1 MSVEDRLDRLERR
14 IAVLESVVRGL
25 VGQGMGS
32 VAATPASSAVAAAA
46 PPLEAAP
53 SVMSPAADSP
63 AARPE
68 FPGDRPASAPPN
80 LPPPR
85 AADSPSPAPPRRPA
99 PSRSP
104 LTEQWIGQ
112 RGLLA
117 VGVLALL
124 MATGYLLKLSFE
136 RGWISPVLRC
146 IGGVALGVVVGG
158 IGWRLHQRYR
168 TYGAALIGCGA
179 GIVYLSVWAACRLYQ
194 VIPTSPGIVGLAL
207 VSIALAMVAYAINVE
222 ALGATAALGAF
233 LAPLLLGREQAN
245 ANLLLLY
252 LASMG
257 AGLGM
262 VAARCRWRLAM
273 LVVAA
278 SYFGVGIGGAADH
291 ANPLALLVFGL
302 AGGAAGLYIG
312 LRERW
317 WETRLL
323 TFTGGW
329 ALLGEASERLSH
341 HWPVLV
347 AGIVLSLPV
356 WWHGLRRPRIF
367 PLRMAPEEPS
377 DGWSLGEALYFF
389 TTPLL
394 LGWATYGIA
403 PDRFDRDPGLLP
415 LLIAIPY
422 LIAGYQRVRPPF
434 ALVGAAAAAIAAG
447 TQWAG
452 TRQVWALLALA
463 LLWPALDQRLGRS
476 DGRWYGLATLAAAL
490 QQLFDVAGPARA
502 ASDPAFVGSWALAL
516 WGATA
521 ATTALAAGVLPF
533 EEGDERSRLARTALW
548 LAAGLLLLFG
558 VTGELRRHFVLASA
572 SSETASL
579 AGGLAVSA
587 WWLVFAAA
595 LVLLGFQRELKPVR
609 LAGLAVA
616 GLAVVKVIVFD
627 LAALDA
633 LYRVGSVFL
642 LGLVTLSLAYLYYR
656 HDRSERAS

>member
-1 MSVEDRLDRLERR
+1 MSVEDRLERLERR

-25 VGQGMGS
+25 AGQGTAEGRVPS
-32 VAATPASSAVAAAA
+32 PPPIALVEAA
-46 PPLEAAP
+46 PPMAQPVPRPVTAPPPDLSPQPRAAEP
-53 SVMSPAADSP
+53 P
-63 AARPE
+63 
-68 FPGDRPASAPPN
+68 PASP
-80 LPPPR
+80 PPPR
-85 AADSPSPAPPRRPA
+85 RSAPYQ
-99 PSRSP
+99 SP

-136 RGWISPVLRC
+136 RGWIPPVMRC
-146 IGGVALGVVVGG
+146 IGGVALGMVVGG

-168 TYGAALIGCGA
+168 TYGASLIGCGA

-194 VIPTSPGIVGLAL
+194 VVPPSPGIVGLAL

-222 ALGATAALGAF
+222 ALGTTAALGAF
-233 LAPLLLGREQAN
+233 LAPVLLGREQAN

-273 LVVAA
+273 FVVAA

-291 ANPLALLVFGL
+291 ANPNALLVFGL
-302 AGGAAGLYIG
+302 AGGGAGLYVG

-323 TFTGGW
+323 TFSGGW

-341 HWPVLV
+341 QWPVLA
-347 AGIVLSLPV
+347 AGIVLSLPI
-356 WWHGLRRPRIF
+356 WWHGLRRPRMLPF
-367 PLRMAPEEPS
+367 RVSPAQTE
-377 DGWSLGEALYFF
+377 GWSLGEAFYFF

-394 LGWATYGIA
+394 LAWAAHGLA
-403 PDRFDRDPGLLP
+403 PGPFDRDPGLLP

-422 LIAGYQRVRPPF
+422 LIAGYQRIRPPF
-434 ALVGAAAAAIAAG
+434 ALIGAAAAGFAAG
-447 TQWAG
+447 SEWNG
-452 TRQVWALLALA
+452 THQVWALLALA
-463 LLWPALDQRLGRS
+463 LLWPALDHRLGRAG
-476 DGRWYGLATLAAAL
+476 GRWYGVATLAAAL
-490 QQLFDVAGPARA
+490 QQLFDVAGPARD
-502 ASDPAFVGSWALAL
+502 ASDPAFVGTWALAL
-516 WGATA
+516 WGAFA
-521 ATTALAAGVLPF
+521 ATTALAAGVFPVKD
-533 EEGDERSRLARTALW
+533 GDESSRLARTALW

-572 SSETASL
+572 SAETAGL

-595 LVLLGFQRELKPVR
+595 LVLLGFRRDLKPVR

-616 GLAVVKVIVFD
+616 GLAVIKVIVFD

>member
-1 MSVEDRLDRLERR
+1 MSVEERLDRLERR
-14 IAVLESVVRGL
+14 IAALETVIRGM
-25 VGQGMGS
+25 VGQ
-32 VAATPASSAVAAAA
+32 AAESTA
-46 PPLEAAP
+46 
-53 SVMSPAADSP
+53 
-63 AARPE
+63 
-68 FPGDRPASAPPN
+68 
-80 LPPPR
+80 PR
-85 AADSPSPAPPRRPA
+85 AVERVLPSPPQ
-99 PSRSP
+99 PSRPGRFQSP
-104 LTEQWIGQ
+104 IDEQWIGQ

-117 VGVLALL
+117 IGVLALL
-124 MATGYLLKLSFE
+124 MATGYLLKLSFD
-136 RGWISPVLRC
+136 RGWVPPIMRC
-146 IGGVALGVVVGG
+146 VGGVALGIGVGA
-158 IGWRLHQRYR
+158 IGWRLHRRYR

-194 VIPTSPGIVGLAL
+194 VVPPSPGVVGLAL
-207 VSIALAMVAYAINVE
+207 VSIALAMVAYAINAE

-233 LAPLLLGREQAN
+233 LAPALLGRDHAN

-252 LASMG
+252 LASMA
-257 AGLGM
+257 AGLGL

-273 LVVAA
+273 LVIAA
-278 SYFGVGIGGAADH
+278 SYFGVALGGAADH
-291 ANPLALLVFGL
+291 AEPRALLLFGL
-302 AGGAAGLYIG
+302 AGGAAGLFVG

-329 ALLGEASERLSH
+329 ALLGEASQRLDR
-341 HWPVLV
+341 HWPVLA

-367 PLRMAPEEPS
+367 PFRGLPGSGES
-377 DGWSLGEALYFF
+377 GWSLGEALYFYA
-389 TTPLL
+389 TPLL
-394 LGWATYGIA
+394 LAWAAHGVA
-403 PDRFDRDPGLLP
+403 PERFDADPGLLP

-422 LIAGYQRVRPPF
+422 VIAGYQRVRPPF
-434 ALVGAAAAAIAAG
+434 ALIGAAALGVAAG
-447 TQWAG
+447 SQWDG
-452 TRQVWALLALA
+452 SRQVWALLVLA
-463 LLWPALDQRLGRS
+463 LVWPALDHRGRRD

-490 QQLFDVAGPARA
+490 QQLFDVAGPGRDA
-502 ASDPAFVGSWALAL
+502 ADSAFVGTWALAL
-516 WGATA
+516 WGSIA
-521 ATTALAAGVLPF
+521 ATTALAAGLFPVVAGR
-533 EEGDERSRLARTALW
+533 EDQRLARTGLW

-558 VTGELRRHFVLASA
+558 VTGELRRHFVLAS
-572 SSETASL
+572 SSAETAGL

-595 LVLLGFQRELKPVR
+595 LVLLGFRRSLKPVR

-656 HDRSERAS
+656 HDRSERPS

>member
-1 MSVEDRLDRLERR
+1 MSVEDRLERLERR
-14 IAVLESVVRGL
+14 IAVLETVVRGL
-25 VGQGMGS
+25 AGQGTATASPRPVATDLPGS
-32 VAATPASSAVAAAA
+32 VPVAASAPAS
-46 PPLEAAP
+46 PE
-53 SVMSPAADSP
+53 ADSP
-63 AARPE
+63 APPLPE
-68 FPGDRPASAPPN
+68 SRAPASPPPA
-80 LPPPR
+80 LPPP
-85 AADSPSPAPPRRPA
+85 PPPRP
-99 PSRSP
+99 RSDP
-104 LTEQWIGQ
+104 FKSPINEQWIGQ

-124 MATGYLLKLSFE
+124 MATGYLLKLSFD
-136 RGWISPVLRC
+136 RGWISPILRC
-146 IGGVALGVVVGG
+146 IGGVALGIGVGA
-158 IGWRLHQRYR
+158 IGWRLHARYR

-194 VIPTSPGIVGLAL
+194 VIPPSPGIVGLAL

-233 LAPLLLGREQAN
+233 LAPALLGREQAN

-252 LASMG
+252 LASMA
-257 AGLGM
+257 AGLGL

-278 SYFGVGIGGAADH
+278 SYFGVALGGAADH
-291 ANPLALLVFGL
+291 ARPMALLVFGL
-302 AGGAAGLYIG
+302 VGGAAGLFVG

-329 ALLGEASERLSH
+329 ALLGEASQRLDR
-341 HWPVLV
+341 HWPVLA
-347 AGIVLSLPV
+347 AGIILSLPV
-356 WWHGLRRPRIF
+356 WWHGLRRPKVF
-367 PLRMAPEEPS
+367 PLRVASGES
-377 DGWSLGEALYFF
+377 GWSLGEALYFF
-389 TTPLL
+389 TTPVL
-394 LGWATYGIA
+394 LGWAAYGLA
-403 PDRFDRDPGLLP
+403 PDRFDADPGLLP

-434 ALVGAAAAAIAAG
+434 ALIGAAAMGLAAG
-447 TQWAG
+447 SEWDG

-463 LLWPALDQRLGRS
+463 LVWPALDHRFRRD

-490 QQLFDVAGPARA
+490 QQLFDVAGPARDA
-502 ASDPAFVGSWALAL
+502 ADRAFVGTWALAL
-516 WGATA
+516 WGSIA
-521 ATTALAAGVLPF
+521 ATTALAAGLFPV
-533 EEGDERSRLARTALW
+533 GERREDHRLARSGLW
-548 LAAGLLLLFG
+548 LTAGLLLLFG
-558 VTGELRRHFVLASA
+558 VTGELRRHFLLAS
-572 SSETASL
+572 SSAETAGL

-595 LVLLGFQRELKPVR
+595 LVLLGFRRSLKPVR

-616 GLAVVKVIVFD
+616 GLAVVKVIMFD

-656 HDRSERAS
+656 HDRSENPS

>member
-14 IAVLESVVRGL
+14 LAVLESVVRGL
-25 VGQGMGS
+25 AGQEAQAAERIPVGSAAS
-32 VAATPASSAVAAAA
+32 VEPAPTFAPRPLPGPAEPPGLAA
-46 PPLEAAP
+46 
-53 SVMSPAADSP
+53 
-63 AARPE
+63 
-68 FPGDRPASAPPN
+68 
-80 LPPPR
+80 
-85 AADSPSPAPPRRPA
+85 SPAPRSA

-136 RGWISPVLRC
+136 RGWIPPVMRC
-146 IGGVALGVVVGG
+146 LGGVALGAVVGG
-158 IGWRLHQRYR
+158 IGWRLHGRYR

-194 VIPTSPGIVGLAL
+194 VVPPSPGIVGLAL

-222 ALGATAALGAF
+222 ALGAAAALGAF
-233 LAPLLLGREQAN
+233 LAPVLLGRDQAN

-257 AGLGM
+257 TGLGM
-262 VAARCRWRLAM
+262 VAARRRWRLAM
-273 LVVAA
+273 FVVAA

-302 AGGAAGLYIG
+302 AGGAAGLFVG

-317 WETRLL
+317 WETRFL
-323 TFTGGW
+323 TFSGGW

-341 HWPVLV
+341 HWPVLA

-367 PLRMAPEEPS
+367 PLRVGAQDPAG
-377 DGWSLGEALYFF
+377 GWSLGEVAYFF

-394 LGWATYGIA
+394 LAWAAYGLA
-403 PDRFDRDPGLLP
+403 PDRFDRSPGLLP
-415 LLIAIPY
+415 LLVAMPY
-422 LIAGYQRVRPPF
+422 LIVGYQRVRPPF
-434 ALVGAAAAAIAAG
+434 ALIGAAAAGIAAG
-447 TQWAG
+447 SQWDG

-463 LLWPALDQRLGRS
+463 LLWPALDHRFGRS

-490 QQLFDVAGPARA
+490 QQLFDIAGPARD
-502 ASDPAFVGSWALAL
+502 ASDPAFVGAWALAL
-516 WGATA
+516 WGSAA
-521 ATTALAAGVLPF
+521 ATTALAAGVF
-533 EEGDERSRLARTALW
+533 RADEGDEGSRLARTALW
-548 LAAGLLLLFG
+548 LATGLLLLFG

-595 LVLLGFQRELKPVR
+595 LVLLGFRRELKQVR

-616 GLAVVKVIVFD
+616 GLAVIKVIVFD

>member
-25 VGQGMGS
+25 AGQSMAP
-32 VAATPASSAVAAAA
+32 VAERTATAASAVPPAPPVLEAGPAVSAAAQPGA
-46 PPLEAAP
+46 PPG
-53 SVMSPAADSP
+53 
-63 AARPE
+63 
-68 FPGDRPASAPPN
+68 FQPASA
-80 LPPPR
+80 LPDVPPR
-85 AADSPSPAPPRRPA
+85 GAEPPSAAPPRRPA
-99 PSRSP
+99 PPQSP

-117 VGVLALL
+117 IGVLALL
-124 MATGYLLKLSFE
+124 MATGYLLKLSFD
-136 RGWISPVLRC
+136 RGWISPVMRC
-146 IGGVALGVVVGG
+146 VGGVALGVVVGG

-194 VIPTSPGIVGLAL
+194 VVPTSPGIVGLAL
-207 VSIALAMVAYAINVE
+207 VSIALAMVAYAINLE

-302 AGGAAGLYIG
+302 AGGAAGLYVG

-367 PLRMAPEEPS
+367 PFRTAPQGSS

-394 LGWATYGIA
+394 LGWATYGLA

-415 LLIAIPY
+415 LLITIPY
-422 LIAGYQRVRPPF
+422 LIAGYRRVRPPF
-434 ALVGAAAAAIAAG
+434 ALVGAAAAGIAAG
-447 TQWAG
+447 TQWDG

-463 LLWPALDQRLGRS
+463 LLWPALDQRLGRH

-533 EEGDERSRLARTALW
+533 EEGDERSRLARSALW

-595 LVLLGFQRELKPVR
+595 LVLLGFRRELKPVR